1 MTRSDRRTIL
11 LALGLA
17 ALAGYVDALG
27 YLTLK
32 GFFVSFMSGNSTRLA
47 VGLAERSRQPVAT
60 AGALIALFV
69 AGVVLGSIV
78 SHVANRPRR
87 AVLSLVALL
96 LALAALSASPAMQA
110 MMSGWLAGDRLPIA
124 LMTLALGAE
133 NATIQRAGE
142 VSIAVTYMTG
152 TLVKM
157 GQALARAMLGGKRL
171 EWLPY
176 LMLWVAL
183 VLGAV
188 AGAALFPSVRL
199 EGLWIA
205 AIWCALLAAWAGNAK
220 DPPTPAK

>member
-1 MTRSDRRTIL
+1 MTRSDRRTII

-47 VGLAERSRQPVAT
+47 VGLSERSRLPVAT
-60 AGALIALFV
+60 GSSLIGLFV
-69 AGVVLGSIV
+69 AGVIVGSIV
-78 SHVANRPRR
+78 SQLAEHPRR
-87 AVLSLVALL
+87 AVLALVAVL
-96 LALAALSASPAMQA
+96 LALAALAASPGMQSLA
-110 MMSGWLAGDRLPIA
+110 YGWLRGDRLPIA
-124 LMTLALGAE
+124 LMTLALGAV

-157 GQALARAMLGGKRL
+157 GQALARALLGGKRL

-176 LMLWVAL
+176 LLLWVAL
-183 VLGAV
+183 LLGAV

-199 EGLWIA
+199 EGLWIP
-205 AIWCALLAAWAGNAK
+205 AIWCALLALWAGDGK
-220 DPPTPAK
+220 DPATPAK

>member
-1 MTRSDRRTIL
+1 MTHSDRRTII
-11 LALGLA
+11 LAFGLA

-32 GFFVSFMSGNSTRLA
+32 GFFVSFMSGNSTRLS
-47 VGLAERSRQPVAT
+47 VGLAERSRLPVVT
-60 AGALIALFV
+60 AGALIGLFV
-69 AGVVLGSIV
+69 AGVIVGSIV
-78 SHVANRPRR
+78 SHVAGRPRR
-87 AVLSLVALL
+87 AVLALVAFL
-96 LALAALSASPAMQA
+96 LALAALAASPWIQSLA
-110 MMSGWLAGDRLPIA
+110 SGWLAGDRLPIA

-157 GQALARAMLGGKRL
+157 GQAFARALLGGKRL

-176 LMLWVAL
+176 LLLWMAL
-183 VLGAV
+183 VVGAV
-188 AGAALFPSVRL
+188 GGAALFPFVRL

-205 AIWCALLAAWAGNAK
+205 AIWCAVLAAWAGDSK
-220 DPPTPAK
+220 ELPTPAK

>member
-1 MTRSDRRTIL
+1 MIRSDRRTIL

-47 VGLAERSRQPVAT
+47 VGLAERSYLPVAT
-60 AGALIALFV
+60 AGALIGLFV

-78 SHVANRPRR
+78 SYLANRPRR
-87 AVLSLVALL
+87 AVLALVAVL
-96 LALAALSASPAMQA
+96 LALAALSASPVIQA
-110 MMSGWLAGDRLPIA
+110 LAPGWLEGNKLPVA

-152 TLVKM
+152 TLVRM
-157 GQALARAMLGGKRL
+157 GQALARALLGGKRL

-176 LMLWVAL
+176 LLLWMAL
-183 VLGAV
+183 LLGAI

-205 AIWCALLAAWAGNAK
+205 AIWCALLAVWAGDTK
-220 DPPTPAK
+220 DPPTPAQ